1 MTQIGLSCWQSVLDD
16 DGQSPETYA
25 KLRNH
30 NSYSELV
37 AQKLVNRKNNQV
49 TIMVSKDEI
58 LVDQLGHGD
67 YNKSGAQALQIR
79 SCSQCAILDS
89 GVLRWPL
96 RSRGLL
102 ARPYVHSMLAIA
114 AVCVCVCVF
123 MRALLRFNSGKSFKW
138 DRLDFGTI

>member
-1 MTQIGLSCWQSVLDD
+1 VLDD

-30 NSYSELV
+30 NSYNELV
-37 AQKLVNRKNNQV
+37 AQKLVDRKNNQV

-58 LVDQLGHGD
+58 LVDQLGNDGD

-89 GVLRWPL
+89 GALRRPL

-138 DRLDFGTI
+138 ERLDFGTI